1 MKLGFKKNDGVVLS
15 LGFIGIN
22 IIMSICHFI
31 FPLQYIALF
40 ACIFLFSMPALRRV
54 SKLMPQAIEL
64 WKRRSNTRVNLY
76 LPTRPSASKDR
87 KRQTS
92 REFLKILRAIF
103 IASSTVYSFFTTL
116 LTSPLIEASS
126 ASIKSPVKVS
136 SMARDFPIARVNL

>member
-103 IASSTVYSFFTTL
+103 RRVDTDQSDTISWEELLDALPLLNRSNKETIRVSVYL
-116 LTSPLIEASS
+116 EH
-126 ASIKSPVKVS
+126 
-136 SMARDFPIARVNL
+136 N